1 MKQEKLRKWSKEN
14 NVSDA
19 EVMMVLGLKSINQ
32 YRNRIMGVT
41 PLKPLEIK
49 ALVEY
54 TGLTAEELR

>member
-1 MKQEKLRKWSKEN
+1 MKQEKLRKWIKEN